1 MMEKEQTAGMA
12 GSLLFHGLL
21 AILLFFWTIAEP
33 SAPPEFVEVLWGS
46 SAALN
51 VPGAGSAGSAP
62 AAASASPALP
72 GPAETPV
79 TLPSRRS
86 TPEEELLS
94 VPRREKLDV
103 GESGRRGGGEPAR
116 NAELDRDRPR
126 SEGRD
131 VPVSGRGTEAT
142 GSAGEKA
149 GPGSSA
155 GSGVSMAMEWSGG
168 GTRRKVSGDLPAYPQ
183 GETAETQIRIE
194 AVVTPAGRVTGVRP
208 VQKGNARLEEAA
220 MKEVRRWV
228 FEPLPPTVSQNTQL
242 CIITFNFRLR

>member
-1 MMEKEQTAGMA
+1 MMQKEQTAGMA

-21 AILLFFWTIAEP
+21 AILLSFWTIAEP
-33 SAPPEFVEVLWGS
+33 SAVPEFVEVLWGS
-46 SAALN
+46 GIALN
-51 VPGAGSAGSAP
+51 VPGGGIPGSAP
-62 AAASASPALP
+62 PASASSTTSPSEAP
-72 GPAETPV
+72 I
-79 TLPSRRS
+79 TLPSSRS
-86 TPEEELLS
+86 LQEKDLLT
-94 VPRREKLDV
+94 VPQREKMDV
-103 GESGRRGGGEPAR
+103 GESARRGEKEPAKITD
-116 NAELDRDRPR
+116 LDRDRPR
-126 SEGRD
+126 SVGRD
-131 VPVSGRGTEAT
+131 VPISGSGTEGT
-142 GSAGEKA
+142 GAVGEKT

-168 GTRRKVSGDLPAYPQ
+168 GTRRKLSGDLPAYPQ

-220 MKEVRRWV
+220 MKEVRRWI